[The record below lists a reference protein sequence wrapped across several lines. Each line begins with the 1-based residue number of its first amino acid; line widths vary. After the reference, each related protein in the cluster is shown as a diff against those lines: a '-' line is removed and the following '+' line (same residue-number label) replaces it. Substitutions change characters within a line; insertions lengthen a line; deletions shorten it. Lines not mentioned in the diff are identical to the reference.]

1 MKLFVFVLNSL
12 SFLTTIST
20 NVSDTLEDPIDIACQ
35 PSDVN
40 GHVYFVSHPFD
51 CQKFFMCQGYVG
63 ILMHCPG
70 NLQFVT
76 SLNICNYESEVQCE
90 NTQSHKEPTVRS
102 TTNLIASKDQ
112 DETTTP
118 DADSLLRKSPKETT
132 TERILVTDYTE
143 EESTSMNETT
153 TPDGEKINV
162 TEEAS
167 SILDQLME
175 KFYFLL
181 NIRHLKIEIN

>member
-76 SLNICNYESEVQCE
+76 SLNVCNYESKVQCDSTPPPITDLTNSESQEEIEVQ
-90 NTQSHKEPTVRS
+90 
-102 TTNLIASKDQ
+102 
-112 DETTTP
+112 TTTLE
-118 DADSLLRKSPKETT
+118 AASLFRKIPEDETT
-132 TERILVTDYTE
+132 TERILTTKYTE
-143 EESTSMNETT
+143 EENITMKVETT
-153 TPDGEKINV
+153 TQEEEK
-162 TEEAS
+162 TSAS
-167 SILDQLME
+167 STLDQLKE

-181 NIRHLKIEIN
+181 NRWH

>member
-1 MKLFVFVLNSL
+1 MAKPIAVKMKLFVPVLL
-12 SFLTTIST
+12 GFLTMVST
-20 NVSDTLEDPIDIACQ
+20 GVSDTVDDPIDIACQ

-118 DADSLLRKSPKETT
+118 DAESLFRKSPKETT

-181 NIRHLKIEIN
+181 N

>member
-76 SLNICNYESEVQCE
+76 TLNICNYESEVQCE
-90 NTQSHKEPTVRS
+90 NTPSHEE
-102 TTNLIASKDQ
+102 LIERTIITSKDQ
-112 DETTTP
+112 DEITNP
-118 DADSLLRKSPKETT
+118 EAEPLFRKSPKETT

-143 EESTSMNETT
+143 EESTSMNETA

-181 NIRHLKIEIN
+181 N

>member
-1 MKLFVFVLNSL
+1 
-12 SFLTTIST
+12 
-20 NVSDTLEDPIDIACQ
+20 
-35 PSDVN
+35 
-40 GHVYFVSHPFD
+40 
-51 CQKFFMCQGYVG
+51 
-63 ILMHCPG
+63 MHCPG

-76 SLNICNYESEVQCE
+76 SLNICNYENEVQCE
-90 NTQSHKEPTVRS
+90 NTPSHEE
-102 TTNLIASKDQ
+102 LIERTIITSKDQ
-112 DETTTP
+112 DEITNP
-118 DADSLLRKSPKETT
+118 EAEPLFRKSPKETT

-175 KFYFLL
+175 KFYLLL
-181 NIRHLKIEIN
+181 N

>member
-20 NVSDTLEDPIDIACQ
+20 NVSDTLEDPNDIACQ

-51 CQKFFMCQGYVG
+51 CQKFFMCQEYVG

-76 SLNICNYESEVQCE
+76 TLNICNYENEM
-90 NTQSHKEPTVRS
+90 T
-102 TTNLIASKDQ
+102 LLSKW
-112 DETTTP
+112 T
-118 DADSLLRKSPKETT
+118 
-132 TERILVTDYTE
+132 Y
-143 EESTSMNETT
+143 
-153 TPDGEKINV
+153 
-162 TEEAS
+162 
-167 SILDQLME
+167 
-175 KFYFLL
+175 
-181 NIRHLKIEIN
+181 